1 MNPETKSWFLKK
13 IHKIDKLVKIV
24 TSGQTKQ
31 EKKRDKTQ
39 LINIINERGDITTD
53 YIVIKIIINEQLID
67 RKLDNLAEMDQF
79 FQ

>member
-1 MNPETKSWFLKK
+1 MEVESPRW
-13 IHKIDKLVKIV
+13 DWC
-24 TSGQTKQ
+24 Q
-31 EKKRDKTQ
+31 EKKRDETQ